1 MSYAADASTI
11 RTYFETNWP
20 VQQPSVN
27 LYFGD
32 VDLDPPDTEPYVRL
46 TIVPGA
52 QQQVSMGQTRRFRRV
67 GIASVEIRVPA
78 GSGDGE
84 AQELGDSVA
93 VVLQGRTVNGVILR
107 GTSLQRVGPEGAW
120 MVYNAATPYQADSLI

>member
-11 RTYFETNWP
+11 RQLFEANWP

-27 LYFGD
+27 QFFGD
-32 VDLDPPDTEPYVRL
+32 VDLDPPDTSAYVRL
-46 TIVPGA
+46 TVVPGD
-52 QQQVSMGQTRRFRRV
+52 QIQVTMGTTRRFRRV

-93 VVLQGRTVNGVILR
+93 VVLQGKTVSGVILR

-120 MVYNAATPYQADSLI
+120 MVYNASTPYQADSLI